1 VEKDIPIEAK
11 IYSGNDDDKTISKNV
26 LGRISKYMSAYKP
39 GSDGFIFVADSA
51 LVDKKNLKDM
61 GPIDS
66 PCIKFVSRMPATFG
80 AAYMLIAEAV
90 SKNCWADIGRLS
102 KAKTREAGAYYK
114 SYETQV
120 KIDNKTYRTIVIHS
134 DFYDRRKQK
143 KIDKET
149 QKDLEKAK
157 KIKKK
162 LTSIE
167 YFCKKDAQVA
177 ADKQKPPKY
186 HKLKISIEEKKIYK
200 KGRPK
205 NGKKE
210 VAKIRYVLDID
221 VLPDD
226 KLIENLK
233 EEAGCFVLISN
244 VGPGEHSAA
253 GILKI
258 YKEQYGI
265 EKNFGFLKDP
275 LIVNDLFLKKP
286 ERIEALGFILVIS
299 LLLWRLIERSMRRYI
314 GQKKTTITGWNKRQT
329 ESPTAFMMSTK
340 FCSTHVLKKGKTRW
354 LSRPINTVQR
364 QYLEALGLSEEIFY
378 TVRE

>member
-1 VEKDIPIEAK
+1 
-11 IYSGNDDDKTISKNV
+11 
-26 LGRISKYMSAYKP
+26 
-39 GSDGFIFVADSA
+39 
-51 LVDKKNLKDM
+51 
-61 GPIDS
+61 
-66 PCIKFVSRMPATFG
+66 
-80 AAYMLIAEAV
+80 
-90 SKNCWADIGRLS
+90 
-102 KAKTREAGAYYK
+102 
-114 SYETQV
+114 
-120 KIDNKTYRTIVIHS
+120 
-134 DFYDRRKQK
+134 
-143 KIDKET
+143 
-149 QKDLEKAK
+149 LEKAK

-177 ADKQKPPKY
+177 AENRKPPKY

-299 LLLWRLIERSMRRYI
+299 LLLWRLAERSMRRYI
-314 GQKKTTITGWNKRQT
+314 GQKKTTITRWNKRQT
-329 ESPTAFMMSTK
+329 ESPTTFMMSTK

-354 LSRPINTVQR
+354 LSRPINNVQR